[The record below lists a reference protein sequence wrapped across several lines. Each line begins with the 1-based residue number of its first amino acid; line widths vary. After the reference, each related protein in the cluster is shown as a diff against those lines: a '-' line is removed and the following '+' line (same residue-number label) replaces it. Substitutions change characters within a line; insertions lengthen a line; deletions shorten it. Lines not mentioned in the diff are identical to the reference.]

1 MMVKNQIITNRFVYI
16 SNIPSEDNRKYATT
30 FLERSKCRIF
40 LEPKLF
46 GSKHLGKN
54 LNLEQREK
62 FSLIAR

>member
-1 MMVKNQIITNRFVYI
+1 MDLFIYQIF
-16 SNIPSEDNRKYATT
+16 NRKIIENATT
-30 FLERSKCRIF
+30 ISERLKGRFF

-54 LNLEQREK
+54 LNLEQRET